1 MKTRCCSVESLQ
13 RLLDHQMSVS
23 EESEVV
29 LHLSHCQDCR
39 KQLETLTADPE
50 FWQDVGEGLRP
61 TSDGSDSF
69 SPQSYQDS
77 DASINPAEDVNQQ
90 PNNNSV
96 DRSASLRGS
105 QQPRVATESSSELKL
120 GVNRSLN
127 PGTIPDAESAGQ
139 PNHGDQ
145 TAAIQFI
152 RQWLAPTD
160 DPSFIGRL
168 GTYEISGIIGIGGMG
183 VVLKGFD
190 PSLHRSVAIK
200 VLGNHLTTSGA
211 ARKRFAREAQAAA
224 SVVHENVLAIHAIDQ
239 WQGIPYFVM
248 PLVRGESLER
258 RLKRNGPFDLIEIL
272 RIARQVAAGLDA
284 AHQQGLVHRDIKPA
298 NILME
303 HGSQRLTISDFGLAR
318 AGDDASLT
326 RSGLI
331 MGTPL
336 YMSPEQAKGD
346 PVDARSDIF
355 SFGAML
361 YALCTG
367 HPPFR
372 AETPYGVIRRL
383 CEEDPRSIQQY
394 NPSIPFW
401 FSGIVG
407 QMMQK
412 DIQRRIPTAN
422 SLLEIFTV
430 ALAYAQQPFESELP
444 KLLEPFSRKPQLQ
457 KTVQQN
463 TRLLVAALF
472 AVACTVL
479 LATVVVVGSFLKSD
493 DGSEDQLAQSD
504 SQVQPGNPQSTSTD
518 KSESAINQAESNNS
532 SASNSST
539 RGSLAAKDEGSD
551 LQNSTVSPASGLTI
565 QKLNTESQ
573 QASEKNSVRPEEQS
587 ENRAEV
593 NSPPVDAI
601 AKEQVSNGDWRYR
614 FKLDE
619 TLRYRCNLELY
630 SKSNVM
636 QVTATI
642 DLETVE
648 VSADTA
654 EFNYEVQIEHK
665 LRQRNSDDPEQW
677 TAEESRAKSRANS
690 SSKSDPNIAG
700 GEVIGQ
706 AIGSQTIVENGPFH
720 FSARERAFFPGVFIA
735 PPMAFPF
742 FGDHFGNSR
751 TQGPFDFE
759 LRELQACEPSGR
771 IKVSALGGV
780 LGSSHQSNLPG
791 QIGPIIEWIFP
802 ALGELDRDSLWRYQR
817 DLQLV
822 AADSGSRN
830 ARETIL
836 ARRSAEFQQKTPKTD
851 EANKLQLE
859 FVISDW
865 NKNPS
870 DSSQSSPLQTLL
882 GSISLDKSNG
892 KLEQLSMA
900 RSPVELSAEL
910 QTTNVHQL
918 RLNVERVSDR

>member
-1 MKTRCCSVESLQ
+1 
-13 RLLDHQMSVS
+13 MSVS

-39 KQLETLTADPE
+39 KRLETLTAEPE

-69 SPQSYQDS
+69 SPLPYERS
-77 DASINPAEDVNQQ
+77 DALSARAGDGDQRPNNTSLHDLASARGDQNLGPNRELNPA
-90 PNNNSV
+90 
-96 DRSASLRGS
+96 
-105 QQPRVATESSSELKL
+105 T
-120 GVNRSLN
+120 
-127 PGTIPDAESAGQ
+127 TPDAESAGQ
-139 PNHGDQ
+139 PNHSDQ

-258 RLKRNGPFDLIEIL
+258 RLKQNGPFDLIEIL

-298 NILME
+298 NVLME

-412 DIQRRIPTAN
+412 DIQRRIPTAS

-444 KLLEPFSRKPQLQ
+444 KLLEPFSRRPQLQ

-493 DGSEDQLAQSD
+493 GGSENQFAQTG
-504 SQVQPGNPQSTSTD
+504 SQVQLGNSQSTSPD
-518 KSESAINQAESNNS
+518 KPESANNQAESNDS
-532 SASNSST
+532 STSNSLNL
-539 RGSLAAKDEGSD
+539 GSLAMKDEGSD
-551 LQNSTVSPASGLTI
+551 LQNSTASPASSLTI
-565 QKLNTESQ
+565 PKLNTESQ
-573 QASEKNSVRPEEQS
+573 QSPEKISVRPEEQS

-593 NSPPVDAI
+593 NSPALDTI

-648 VSADTA
+648 VSADAA
-654 EFNYEVQIEHK
+654 EFNYGVQIEHK
-665 LRQRNSDDPEQW
+665 FRQRNSDDPELW
-677 TAEESRAKSRANS
+677 SAESSGANSRANS
-690 SSKSDPNIAG
+690 SSTSDLNIAG
-700 GEVIGQ
+700 VEVIGQ
-706 AIGSQTIVENGPFH
+706 ATGSQAIVENGPLH

-742 FGDHFGNSR
+742 FGDRFGNSR

-802 ALGELDRDSLWRYQR
+802 ALGELDRDALWRYQR

-822 AADSGSRN
+822 AADSDSRVGRSV
-830 ARETIL
+830 RETIS
-836 ARRSAEFQQKTPKTD
+836 ARRSAEFQQKKPNTD
-851 EANKLQLE
+851 EANDLQLE

-882 GSISLDKSNG
+882 GSISLDKSSG

-918 RLNVERVSDR
+918 RLNVERVSNR

>member
-1 MKTRCCSVESLQ
+1 
-13 RLLDHQMSVS
+13 MSVS

-39 KQLETLTADPE
+39 KQLETLTAEPE

-61 TSDGSDSF
+61 TSDSSDSF
-69 SPQSYQDS
+69 SPLPDSPLPDSPLTFERS
-77 DASINPAEDVNQQ
+77 DALSARAGNSDPLPINSSLDSLA
-90 PNNNSV
+90 
-96 DRSASLRGS
+96 SARGD
-105 QQPRVATESSSELKL
+105 QIPRVSTKPSLEQKLESNKNLHPATLS
-120 GVNRSLN
+120 
-127 PGTIPDAESAGQ
+127 DAEPAGQ
-139 PNHGDQ
+139 PNPSDQ

-168 GTYEISGIIGIGGMG
+168 GSYEISGIIGVGGMG

-258 RLKRNGPFDLIEIL
+258 RLKQNGPFDLIEIL

-298 NILME
+298 NVLME

-422 SLLEIFTV
+422 SLLEIFTA

-444 KLLEPFSRKPQLQ
+444 KLLEPFSRRPQLH
-457 KTVQQN
+457 KTVQKN
-463 TRLLVAALF
+463 TRRLVAALC

-479 LATVVVVGSFLKSD
+479 LATVGVVVSFLKSD
-493 DGSEDQLAQSD
+493 GRSESQLAQSG
-504 SQVQPGNPQSTSTD
+504 SQVQPDNP
-518 KSESAINQAESNNS
+518 
-532 SASNSST
+532 
-539 RGSLAAKDEGSD
+539 SLTPPQ
-551 LQNSTVSPASGLTI
+551 QNSATP
-565 QKLNTESQ
+565 QESQ
-573 QASEKNSVRPEEQS
+573 RNGVRTDEHS

-593 NSPPVDAI
+593 NLDSLNAI
-601 AKEQVSNGDWRYR
+601 AKEQVSNTDWRYQ

-619 TLRYRCNLELY
+619 TLRYRCNLDLY
-630 SKSNVM
+630 SPSNVM

-648 VSADTA
+648 VAADSA
-654 EFNYEVQIEHK
+654 EFNYELQIEHK
-665 LRQRNSDDPEQW
+665 LRQRNSDDPERW
-677 TAEESRAKSRANS
+677 TAETSQVNS
-690 SSKSDPNIAG
+690 GGNSISATKPNA
-700 GEVIGQ
+700 
-706 AIGSQTIVENGPFH
+706 AIVEGIDQSIESQTIVENGRFH
-720 FSARERAFFPGVFIA
+720 FSTRERAFFPGVFMA
-735 PPMAFPF
+735 SPMAYPF
-742 FGDHFGNSR
+742 FGDPFGNSR

-759 LRELQACEPSGR
+759 LRELQACERSGR
-771 IKVSALGGV
+771 VKVSARGGV
-780 LGSSHQSNLPG
+780 LGSSNQSNLPG
-791 QIGPIIEWIFP
+791 QIGPIVEWIFP
-802 ALGELDRDSLWRYQR
+802 ALGELDRDALWRYQR
-817 DLQLV
+817 DLELV
-822 AADSGSRN
+822 AADSDARVGRSV
-830 ARETIL
+830 RETIS
-836 ARRSAEFQQKTPKTD
+836 ARRSAEFQKKKPKID
-851 EANKLQLE
+851 EVEKLHLE

-865 NKNPS
+865 NKSPS
-870 DSSQSSPLQTLL
+870 DSSQSTPLQTLL
-882 GSISLDKSNG
+882 GSMSLDKSNG

-918 RLNVERVSDR
+918 RLNVERVSGRGESSRSEVEVP